1 MLWPPPQKAWKE
13 QEVPVASANRN
24 RAHILIRKGRVIDP
38 ASGRD
43 DVADLLIENGR
54 LTRIGASLDAPGAD
68 IVEADGH
75 WVLPGLVD
83 ACVHLSLPGSGRTGD
98 IASETR
104 AAAAGGIT
112 HLAAQP
118 DCGPVDSTAVV
129 RLIREQAGQAGF
141 ARIMPIAAMTQGL
154 LGEQLAEMS
163 TLARAGCIA
172 VGNAGGKVAN
182 ALVLKRSLE
191 YAATF
196 DLPVMFRP
204 QDSALSA
211 GGCAHE
217 GPVATRLGLP
227 GIPAVAESVDLSRDL
242 LLVEATGVRAHF
254 QQISSRDSLR
264 LLRAAKRR
272 GLPVTADVSI
282 QNLLLDESALEGFNS
297 HCHVIPPLRSAA
309 DREALL
315 EAVADGTIDAIC
327 SQHTPIGSSSKA
339 APFPATKPGM
349 AGLDVLLSLVLQL
362 VSEGKLELSRAL
374 DAVTAAPARCLGIQ
388 AGQLE
393 TGRPASL
400 CVLDPAGVKDL
411 REDWLSAGN
420 NSPWRHAQLKG
431 SVKLTVCQ
439 GKVSWLSD

>member
-1 MLWPPPQKAWKE
+1 M
-13 QEVPVASANRN
+13 ASANRK

-68 IVEADGH
+68 IIQADGL

-264 LLRAAKRR
+264 LLKAAKRR

-282 QNLLLDESALEGFNS
+282 QHLLLDESALEGFNS
-297 HCHVIPPLRSAA
+297 HCHVIPPLRSAE
-309 DREALL
+309 DRQALL

-339 APFPATKPGM
+339 APFPTTKPGM

-362 VSEGKLELSRAL
+362 VDEGKLDLLRAL

-393 TGRPASL
+393 AGRPASL
-400 CVLDPAGVKDL
+400 CVLDPTAAKDL
-411 REDWLSAGN
+411 SEDWLSAGN

-431 SVKLTVCQ
+431 TVKLTVCQ

>member
-1 MLWPPPQKAWKE
+1 M
-13 QEVPVASANRN
+13 ASANRN

-272 GLPVTADVSI
+272 GLPVTEDVSI

-315 EAVADGTIDAIC
+315 EAVADGTIGAIC

-339 APFPATKPGM
+339 APFPATKPGR
-349 AGLDVLLSLVLQL
+349 AGLDVLLSLDLQL
-362 VSEGKLELSRAL
+362 VSEGKLVLSLAL